1 MEETVTGGPELDH
14 AAAMAIGNGRD
25 TTRSVLELA
34 AVKALEVSGQATGKT
49 EQLGRRSRRKYRR
62 KVKKQARKLEN
73 RVAAAAKRLQV
84 AMPVEKQRR
93 RGRRTAL
100 FLVVVGG
107 GIAIYLAWR
116 SRQQQ
121 GEGQAAEAGPA
132 PDAFG
137 AAAVEQSSESA
148 PSSVDT
154 RST

>member
-1 MEETVTGGPELDH
+1 
-14 AAAMAIGNGRD
+14 
-25 TTRSVLELA
+25 
-34 AVKALEVSGQATGKT
+34 
-49 EQLGRRSRRKYRR
+49 
-62 KVKKQARKLEN
+62 
-73 RVAAAAKRLQV
+73 
-84 AMPVEKQRR
+84 MPVEKQRR

-100 FLVVVGG
+100 FLVVVVGG

-121 GEGQAAEAGPA
+121 GEGQAAEVGPA

>member
-1 MEETVTGGPELDH
+1 MEETVTTGPELDH
-14 AAAMAIGNGRD
+14 AAAAAIGNGREAA
-25 TTRSVLELA
+25 RSVLELA
-34 AVKALEVSGQATGKT
+34 AVKALELSGQATGKAQ
-49 EQLGRRSRRKYRR
+49 QLGRRRRRKYRR

-84 AMPVEKQRR
+84 AMPVEKRRR

-100 FLVVVGG
+100 FLVVVAG
-107 GIAIYLAWR
+107 GIAIYVAWR
-116 SRQQQ
+116 SRQDQ

-137 AAAVEQSSESA
+137 AAVEQSTESA

-154 RST
+154 TST

>member
-1 MEETVTGGPELDH
+1 MEETVIAGPEVDH
-14 AAAMAIGNGRD
+14 ATATAIGNGRD
-25 TTRSVLELA
+25 AARSVLELA
-34 AVKALEVSGQATGKT
+34 AVKALELSDQATGKAQ
-49 EQLGRRSRRKYRR
+49 QLGRRSRRKYRR

-84 AMPVEKQRR
+84 AMPVEKRRR

-116 SRQQQ
+116 SRQAQ
-121 GEGQAAEAGPA
+121 GAGQPAEARPA

-137 AAAVEQSSESA
+137 AAVEQSSESA